1 MHSHIGTAA
10 LPLNWNTCTCTSD
23 GRAITVRSR
32 GSLGDFWS
40 PIFGLGLLKSLI
52 FSFWSL
58 IFSLGVLKSPL
69 FRQIGLPK
77 FISRSRT
84 GPIHNT
90 LTDVIVQVS
99 HIIAV
104 PAFS

>member
-10 LPLNWNTCTCTSD
+10 LPLNWNTCTSD
-23 GRAITVRSR
+23 ERAIHTVRSR
-32 GSLGDFWS
+32 GSSGDFWS
-40 PIFGLGLLKSLI
+40 PIFGLGLLKSPI

-58 IFSLGVLKSPL
+58 IFNLGVLKSPL

-99 HIIAV
+99 HIITV
-104 PAFS
+104 PAFT